1 MPKQT
6 KRLESRS
13 QFAATCGVS
22 PAAITKACRNVLS
35 AAKVRDRIDIDHPAA
50 KKYARGH
57 KRRPARAQMDPAKPA
72 KAKARAKKKPGGP
85 PRSDTAEP
93 TELRSNAFDINDY
106 LDLTLRELLD
116 RFGTERTVKDWL
128 EAAKKIEDVR
138 SSRLASD
145 KLQGKLISREL
156 VKQHVFGWLD
166 SGLRRLVTD
175 SPRTI
180 SRRVYAA
187 AKAGES
193 LERAE
198 AIVRELIESQLRPMK
213 ANAARIL
220 RKG

>member
-1 MPKQT
+1 MPTKT

-35 AAKVRDRIDIDHPAA
+35 GAKVRDRIDIDHPAA
-50 KKYARGH
+50 KKYARAH
-57 KRRPARAQMDPAKPA
+57 KRRPARAQTDPPKPS
-72 KAKARAKKKPGGP
+72 KPRTRAKKKPP
-85 PRSDTAEP
+85 SAVESDSAEP

-138 SSRLASD
+138 ASRLQSD

-166 SGLRRLVTD
+166 AGLRRLVTD

-187 AKAGES
+187 ARAGEP

-198 AIVRELIESQLRPMK
+198 AIVRELIESQLGPMK